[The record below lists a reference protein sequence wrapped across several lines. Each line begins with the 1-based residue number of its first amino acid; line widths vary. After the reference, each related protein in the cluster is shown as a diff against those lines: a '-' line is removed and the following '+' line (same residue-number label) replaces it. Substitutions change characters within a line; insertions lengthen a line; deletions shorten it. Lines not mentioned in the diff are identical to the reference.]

1 MFLLPLLPVG
11 AAAFTP
17 PSDTGAVTGLRVR
30 CTGFRK
36 SGWPRPQLLVRGCFP
51 WRWRQRSSL
60 FLLWRIS
67 LSGIQLDESAP
78 CGKNLNTS
86 STGSKFWVGIF
97 SLSGEEIFPL
107 YQWFYILLFQM
118 NRHLIYYRKSML

>member
-30 CTGFRK
+30 CTGFRQ

-51 WRWRQRSSL
+51 RRWRQRSSL

-86 STGSKFWVGIF
+86 STGSKFWVGILL
-97 SLSGEEIFPL
+97 LSGEEIFPL